1 MTFVKDY
8 FQKPDVFNFNQC
20 DVSFQTSFKKKLDIW
35 IFEYFEYSE
44 QCVNR
49 VGELKREM
57 ICLGYFARPLFDKAN
72 DSVDKNACE

>member
-1 MTFVKDY
+1 MFSILISLMY
-8 FQKPDVFNFNQC
+8 R
-20 DVSFQTSFKKKLDIW
+20 FKQAFKFFFLEIW